1 MQAKGRP
8 VTSQKLLTGRAGRA
22 TKSEARIRKTRKLIA
37 HVLIIAFGSLM
48 LYPLVW
54 MLFASFKPQDE
65 IFSSPGLLPQTWTID
80 NFVTGWT
87 GIGYPFSNFFL
98 NSFVVAA
105 TCVVGNLFSCSLA
118 AYAFARL
125 EFRFKPVLFGLML
138 GTIMLPFHVV
148 LVPQYI
154 LFHTI
159 NWTNTYLPLVVPKFL
174 AVDAFFIFLM
184 VQFIRGLPRE
194 LDDAATVDGCGP
206 IAVFWRIM
214 TDRGLLADHASA
226 HATRA
231 RGHGG
236 VHVHLDLERLP
247 HTSALLDRS
256 QQVHGSRG
264 AQCVPRF
271 VWRLLLGPDVCHV
284 TPQPRP
290 SLCRLHP
297 RPEAACF
304 RHRDGGNQITE

>member
-1 MQAKGRP
+1 M
-8 VTSQKLLTGRAGRA
+8 
-22 TKSEARIRKTRKLIA
+22 
-37 HVLIIAFGSLM
+37 
-48 LYPLVW
+48 
-54 MLFASFKPQDE
+54 
-65 IFSSPGLLPQTWTID
+65 
-80 NFVTGWT
+80 
-87 GIGYPFSNFFL
+87 
-98 NSFVVAA
+98 AA

-206 IAVFWRIM
+206 IAVFWRIIIPLM
-214 TDRGLLADHASA
+214 RPALAVTAVFTFIWTWNDFLTPLLYLTDRSKFTVPVALNAFLDSSGASSWGPMFAMSLLSLVPLFVVFILAQKQLVSGI
-226 HATRA
+226 ATV
-231 RGHGG
+231 G
-236 VHVHLDLERLP
+236 
-247 HTSALLDRS
+247 
-256 QQVHGSRG
+256 
-264 AQCVPRF
+264 
-271 VWRLLLGPDVCHV
+271 
-284 TPQPRP
+284 
-290 SLCRLHP
+290 
-297 RPEAACF
+297 
-304 RHRDGGNQITE
+304 IK